1 MQVRVDLREI
11 AAPHPPAFVH
21 PRLASPRDRAA
32 KPRPLFFS
40 DGHDANREIVRKPFT
55 EFGIALQSRYA
66 ITIFPQGHR
75 QMVDLNEVQQQLAE
89 LKKQEAELRKREA
102 ELLKAQKADT
112 IKQVR
117 GLIVQYELTAKECG
131 FTGAASAPAEAVA
144 AFANPAN
151 PAETCAARGRKPS
164 WYKALMAQGV
174 DKETL
179 RIKK

>member
-1 MQVRVDLREI
+1 
-11 AAPHPPAFVH
+11 
-21 PRLASPRDRAA
+21 
-32 KPRPLFFS
+32 
-40 DGHDANREIVRKPFT
+40 
-55 EFGIALQSRYA
+55 
-66 ITIFPQGHR
+66 
-75 QMVDLNEVQQQLAE
+75 MVDLTQVQQQLAE
-89 LKKQEAELRKREA
+89 LRRQEVELLKQEA

-117 GLIVQYELTAKECG
+117 GLIAQYDLTAKECG
-131 FTGAASAPAEAVA
+131 FTGAGTVAAESVP

-164 WYKALMAQGV
+164 WYNTLMAQGV